1 MVSGLP
7 TGVVTLLFTDV
18 EGSTRLLQELG
29 DGYGEALHEHRRR
42 LRAAFAEHEG
52 VEVDTQ
58 GDAFFVAFAR
68 ASDAVAAAAD
78 CQRALA
84 GGPIR
89 VRMGLHTGEPRLTDE
104 GYVGLDVHKGARIA
118 AVGHG
123 GQVLLSQST
132 SALVDVDVRDLGA
145 HRLKDL
151 SAPERI
157 YQLEVPGLQCDFP
170 LLKTIEAGMKNLPL
184 PRTSFVGRASELEAI
199 DRLLDDP
206 GCRLLTLVGPGGA
219 GKTRLAL
226 EAAARR
232 VDRYPHGVHFVPLA
246 PVASPDFL
254 APALGESI
262 QFAVDA
268 VHSGF
273 SAEEQLL
280 DYLGERS
287 TLLVLD
293 NFEHLVEGSGFLSEV
308 VERAPHVALLT
319 TSRERLNVQSEWVF
333 DVDGLGLAE
342 NGDGSASAM
351 RLFVER
357 ATQVAPG
364 LTLDD
369 AEYSQAL
376 RICRLVDGMP
386 LGIELAASWVSV
398 LSCAEIADEIEGNID
413 FLTTSMRDVP
423 ERHRSLRAAIDQSW
437 RLLTDEQRSA
447 FSRLSVFRGSF
458 DRSAAVAVAGGDLRL
473 LSELVAKSLLR
484 RPDFGRFELHELLRQ
499 YAAEQLRSSPAEEAD
514 ARERHARHYA
524 TMLLEREE
532 ALLGSE
538 LADARD
544 ELRGELENLR
554 LAAEWILADGDEH
567 AALPVLD
574 AFYTF
579 LFMHSWFDSAETL
592 ERLARIAGFDA
603 DDPESA
609 SAVALAAAM
618 DQIAIGARLGHDPE
632 TEELGVRC
640 LPVLR
645 VRNLERELGRC
656 LCALGIM
663 AGYRDALPEAVALLE
678 EGTTIATA
686 VGDRLTEIGGLM
698 DLGFARL
705 LMDDLGRARE
715 AFDAAHA
722 LSGRLGNA
730 FLRAYTTSKL
740 GLLADAE
747 ERFDDALRLHMEA
760 NELFASVGD
769 PGGTGYALSRA
780 SLSAFGL
787 GDYSEAL
794 RLGHAGYE
802 AFGEANHRWGLITA
816 LCRIGFAELA
826 LGDGA
831 DARERFGEALERA
844 RDARAVSLE
853 LLALTGVG
861 ACLAEILPNRNGP
874 PWSSRSRSV
883 TSSFPRPTPSPPA
896 RPWIGSRRSCRRSN
910 SQLPAPPPP
919 PRRWKSSSRR
929 HASRTNSSARART
942 GARPS
947 CSSQMA
953 TTSGVSVRTSA
964 HRIPSSVE
972 RGHPEMRWRV
982 TWCDP
987 CRKPGQRNTTRNR
1000 AICSGFVKPSSGLE
1014 PETPSLP

>member
-1 MVSGLP
+1 VVGGLP

-18 EGSTRLLQELG
+18 EGSTRLLRELG

-78 CQRALA
+78 GQRALA

-123 GQVLLSQST
+123 GQVLLSPT
-132 SALVDVDVRDLGA
+132 TRALVDGNVRDLGVY
-145 HRLKDL
+145 RLKDL

-157 YQLEVPGLQCDFP
+157 YQLEIEGLPCDFP

-199 DRLLDDP
+199 DRLLEDP
-206 GCRLLTLVGPGGA
+206 RCRLLTLVGPGGA

-246 PVASPDFL
+246 SVASSEFL
-254 APALGESI
+254 APALAEAI
-262 QFAVDA
+262 QFAVDGA
-268 VHSGF
+268 HSGF
-273 SAEEQLL
+273 SAKDQLL
-280 DYLGERS
+280 DYLSERS

-293 NFEHLVEGSGFLSEV
+293 NFEHLVEGSRFLSEV
-308 VERAPHVALLT
+308 IERAPHVELLT
-319 TSRERLNVQSEWVF
+319 TSRERLNLQSEWVF
-333 DVDGLGLAE
+333 DVEGLGLAE
-342 NGDGSASAM
+342 NGNGSASAVQ
-351 RLFVER
+351 LFVER
-357 ATQVAPG
+357 AGQVVPRYA
-364 LTLDD
+364 LDD
-369 AEYSQAL
+369 AGYAQAL

-386 LGIELAASWVSV
+386 LGIELAASWTSV
-398 LSCAEIADEIEGNID
+398 LSCAEIADEIEGGID
-413 FLTTSMRDVP
+413 FLATSMRDVP

-437 RLLTDEQRSA
+437 RLLTDDQRSA

-458 DRSAAVAVAGGDLRL
+458 DRGAALAVTGADLSL
-473 LSELVAKSLLR
+473 LSELVSKSLLR

-499 YAAEQLRSSPAEEAD
+499 YAAEQLRLSPAEEVV
-514 ARERHARHYA
+514 ARERHAGHYGA
-524 TMLLEREE
+524 MLLDRQT
-532 ALLGSE
+532 ALIGPE
-538 LADARD
+538 LAVARD
-544 ELRGELENLR
+544 ELRGELDNLR
-554 LAAEWILADGDEH
+554 AAAEWSLTEDDEH
-567 AALPVLD
+567 AALEVLE

-579 LFMHSWFDSAETL
+579 LWMHSWFDGAETL
-592 ERLARIAGFDA
+592 ERLARTAGFEA
-603 DDPESA
+603 DDPRSA
-609 SAVALAAAM
+609 SAVALAAAICR
-618 DQIAIGARLGHDPE
+618 IAIGARLGYDPE
-632 TEELGVRC
+632 AEELAARC

-645 VRNLERELGRC
+645 ERNLERELARC

-663 AGYRDALPEAVALLE
+663 AGYRDVFPEAVAFLE
-678 EGTTIATA
+678 EGTKIANA
-686 VGDRLTEIGGLM
+686 IGDELTEGGGLM

-705 LMDDLGRARE
+705 LMDDLQPARE
-715 AFDAAHA
+715 AFEVAHV
-722 LSGRLGNA
+722 LSEQLGNPL
-730 FLRAYTTSKL
+730 LRAYTTSKL

-747 ERFDDALRLHMEA
+747 ERFGEALGLHMEA

-769 PGGTGYALSRA
+769 PGGTGYARSRA

-794 RLGHAGYE
+794 RLGRAGYE

-831 DARERFGEALERA
+831 EARERFGEALELA
-844 RDARAVSLE
+844 HDARAVSLE

-861 ACLAEILPNRNGP
+861 ACLAEDPAEEERAAVILTFAIGHEQLP
-874 PWSSRSRSV
+874 PSYA
-883 TSSFPRPTPSPPA
+883 FAA
-896 RPWIGSRRSCRRSN
+896 RPALDRLEAELAPE
-910 SQLPAPPPP
+910 QLAAA
-919 PRRWKSSSRR
+919 RE
-929 HASRTNSSARART
+929 AAAAATLEELERTARQ
-942 GARPS
+942 P
-947 CSSQMA
+947 
-953 TTSGVSVRTSA
+953 
-964 HRIPSSVE
+964 
-972 RGHPEMRWRV
+972 
-982 TWCDP
+982 
-987 CRKPGQRNTTRNR
+987 N
-1000 AICSGFVKPSSGLE
+1000 
-1014 PETPSLP
+1014 